1 MIIRSELSELIEI
14 NKNIEK
20 QNKEIIRLLKK
31 ITDEDKAS
39 DNEKIE
45 KDPEITPLDVGEV
58 YFAGSDVFRL
68 TTKNNDLNIDNL
80 TGVSEC
86 HDFKLAS
93 IIANKSC
100 ELNQI
105 LDDTSVILTDESKG
119 NLPQTLNH
127 CIKIGF
133 KKAYIPWNQ
142 MSELINAPQEL
153 QFLLKLDFYK
163 NNSELIEKLFSITK

>member
-1 MIIRSELSELIEI
+1 MSELSELIEI

-20 QNKEIIRLLKK
+20 QNSEIIRLLKK
-31 ITDEDKAS
+31 IVGEKETS
-39 DNEKIE
+39 DSENIE
-45 KDPEITPLDVGEV
+45 KDPEIIPLEVGEV
-58 YFAGSDVFRL
+58 YFAGSDVFKL
-68 TTKNNDLNIDNL
+68 TIKNNDLSIDNL
-80 TGVSEC
+80 TGMCEC

-105 LDDTSVILTDESKG
+105 LDCSSVILTDESKG
-119 NLPQTLNH
+119 NLPQTLKH

-163 NNSELIEKLFSITK
+163 NDSKLLEKLFSITK